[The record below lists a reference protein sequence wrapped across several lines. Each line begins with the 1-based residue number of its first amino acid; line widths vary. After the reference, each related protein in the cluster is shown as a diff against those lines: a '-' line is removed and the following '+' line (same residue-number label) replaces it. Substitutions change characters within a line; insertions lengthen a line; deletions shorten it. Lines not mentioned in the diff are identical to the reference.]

1 MKKIAIL
8 LLGSAMLSGCGSED
22 GSNSQPSHMKS
33 SVVEGV
39 IEHVDVPNNEVTLN
53 GNAYNITKITF
64 SDDQELQL
72 SDIQPNM
79 MVRLTTQSDDRVS
92 SVSAELTLEPTM
104 VGVITNVH
112 HVSGDF
118 KINGVALSADKALLT
133 GIDNGD
139 WVMISSLPTANAGY
153 HVLSIVK
160 FESGD
165 HGYVEM
171 EGMLNHLEAHQFILG
186 SNLIVNY
193 ENAQIE
199 DNARLSNGQWVE
211 VMGTMDGSVFNA
223 QSIEVEE
230 YNDLD
235 QNTDIEGVITW
246 VENDKS
252 SFELNYKGRFVVT
265 NNTVYED
272 NGSKELLAIGKQVE
286 VTAKQVNGKNQV
298 IEIEFEG
305 LDDDWIGSDELE
317 LTGMIVSTDFDVS
330 ESDSFVI
337 KTLQGN
343 KTIFITQRTE
353 FDDHLTL
360 NNLYV
365 GMLVEVETYLVNGQY
380 MAIEIEQESDND

>member
-1 MKKIAIL
+1 M
-8 LLGSAMLSGCGSED
+8 
-22 GSNSQPSHMKS
+22 
-33 SVVEGV
+33 
-39 IEHVDVPNNEVTLN
+39 TLN

-64 SDDQELQL
+64 SDAQELQL

-104 VGVITNVH
+104 VGVITNIH